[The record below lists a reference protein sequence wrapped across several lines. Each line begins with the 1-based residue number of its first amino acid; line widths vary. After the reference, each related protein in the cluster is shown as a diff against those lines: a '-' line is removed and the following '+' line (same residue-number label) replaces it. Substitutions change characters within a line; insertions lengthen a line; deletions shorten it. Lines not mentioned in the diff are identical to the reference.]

1 MNKLFKEIR
10 HGDIDAVQT
19 AISKNTAVVNEVYSA
34 KAPKKDIGQSPLQVA
49 IKCGEFEIIELLL
62 EKGADPDSWKTLR
75 LFHPAAFACPS
86 CMML

>member
-34 KAPKKDIGQSPLQVA
+34 KALKKISGS
-49 IKCGEFEIIELLL
+49 LLY
-62 EKGADPDSWKTLR
+62 KWR
-75 LFHPAAFACPS
+75 LSAGN
-86 CMML
+86 LKL